1 MNKQVELHIETRIND
16 IRTIYLKAV
25 ERLEAL
31 KPGERIPSTTLAKDI
46 AKEMGQKDTQI
57 YPILLP
63 ILVGYPRFVR
73 RVGAKGG
80 MERLP
85 DEVVQMATKTNGDD
99 NE

>member
-16 IRTIYLKAV
+16 IRSIYLKAV
-25 ERLEAL
+25 ERLEML

-63 ILVGYPRFVR
+63 MLVGYPRFVR

-85 DEVVQMATKTNGDD
+85 DSATQVSETND
-99 NE
+99 NDNG